1 MKATMPRQ
9 SAGSSTR
16 KAPDPATHE
25 FRILVHD
32 PITDD
37 DANRLFETLP
47 DDPAIETG
55 PKAHAIGFDREGD
68 NLLDLILD
76 AVAQIISAGLEP
88 VAVEDELVTAADI
101 AERTGRTRQSISM
114 LISGDRGPGGFP
126 LPAAGHVRSP
136 LWRWADV
143 AGWME
148 GLNGRSYHA
157 DERSRI
163 VAGVNG
169 ALSMRALARER
180 PSDAKRVF
188 KQLVR

>member
-1 MKATMPRQ
+1 M
-9 SAGSSTR
+9 S
-16 KAPDPATHE
+16 THE

-37 DANRLFETLP
+37 DANRLFESFP

-55 PKAHAIGFDREGD
+55 PSAHAIGFDRAGE
-68 NLLDLILD
+68 NLLDLLLE
-76 AVAQIISAGLEP
+76 AVGQVIEAGLEP

-114 LISGDRGPGGFP
+114 LISGERGPGGFP
-126 LPAAGHVRSP
+126 VPAAGHVRSP

-148 GLNGRSYHA
+148 AVDGRPYHA

-180 PSDAKRVF
+180 PRDAKRVF
-188 KQLVR
+188 RELVG